1 MLVIITVLD
10 KSERRKI
17 ERKEESKSV
26 REKEIVRKGSVC
38 FLVYHTKWDIQRWTK
53 HGIFKSQ
60 ALDRAIKRFQWDIFI
75 ISRLYAF

>member
-26 REKEIVRKGSVC
+26 REKER
-38 FLVYHTKWDIQRWTK
+38 
-53 HGIFKSQ
+53 
-60 ALDRAIKRFQWDIFI
+60 
-75 ISRLYAF
+75 